1 MLSKEEKMLTSNE
14 SYLSVLGQI
23 NLDDLYIQQAFEH
36 YQRQFACSDIAQQF
50 VHMNCLFEE
59 HTQHIDDVGFCDRT
73 LGKCIPKCRTPE
85 GAAIR
90 GSLQRSGLVRS
101 SGHELFRGCIV
112 FPTIKDGH
120 IVSAT
125 GYRIGRIRG
134 GDKAIV
140 YWHKPEPKAFVD
152 SGMTFAKELIH
163 GQTYH

>member
-1 MLSKEEKMLTSNE
+1 MLTSNE

-23 NLDDLYIQQAFEH
+23 NLDDLYIRQTFEH
-36 YQRQFACSDIAQQF
+36 YHRQFTCSDIAQKF
-50 VHMNCLFEE
+50 VHMNCLMNEYL
-59 HTQHIDDVGFCDRT
+59 QNIDDIGFCDRT

-112 FPTIKDGH
+112 FPTLEDGQ
-120 IVSAT
+120 IISAT
-125 GYRIGRIRG
+125 GYRVGRIRG

-152 SGMTFAKELIH
+152 SGMIFAKELIH
-163 GQTYH
+163 EQTYH

>member
-1 MLSKEEKMLTSNE
+1 MQTINE

-23 NLDDLYIQQAFEH
+23 NLDDLYTRQAFEH
-36 YQRQFACSDIAQQF
+36 YHHQFTCSDIAQKF
-50 VHMNCLFEE
+50 LHMNCLMDE
-59 HTQHIDDVGFCDRT
+59 HLQNLDDIGFCDRT

-112 FPTIKDGH
+112 FPTLEDGQ
-120 IVSAT
+120 IISAT
-125 GYRIGRIRG
+125 GYRVGRIRG

-152 SGMTFAKELIH
+152 SGMIFAKELIH
-163 GQTYH
+163 EQTYH

>member
-1 MLSKEEKMLTSNE
+1 MLTSNE

-23 NLDDLYIQQAFEH
+23 NLDDLYIRQAFEH
-36 YQRQFACSDIAQQF
+36 YHRQFTYSDMAQKF
-50 VHMNCLFEE
+50 VHMNCLVDE
-59 HTQHIDDVGFCDRT
+59 HLQNLDDIGFCDRT
-73 LGKCIPKCRTPE
+73 LGKSIPKCRTPE

-112 FPTIKDGH
+112 FPTLEDGQ
-120 IVSAT
+120 IISAT
-125 GYRIGRIRG
+125 GYRVGRIRG

-152 SGMTFAKELIH
+152 SGMNFAKELIH

>member
-1 MLSKEEKMLTSNE
+1 MRTSNE

-36 YQRQFACSDIAQQF
+36 YQRQFACSDIAQKF
-50 VHMNCLFEE
+50 VHMNCLIEDQ
-59 HTQHIDDVGFCDRT
+59 TQHINDVGFCDRT

-112 FPTIKDGH
+112 FPTIDSGQ

-125 GYRIGRIRG
+125 TKR
-134 GDKAIV
+134 
-140 YWHKPEPKAFVD
+140 
-152 SGMTFAKELIH
+152 
-163 GQTYH
+163 

>member
-1 MLSKEEKMLTSNE
+1 MLTNNE

-23 NLDDLYIQQAFEH
+23 NLDDLYIRQAFEH
-36 YQRQFACSDIAQQF
+36 YQRQFVMSEIAQKF
-50 VHMNCLFEE
+50 VHKNCLIEE
-59 HTQHIDDVGFCDRT
+59 HTQHIDEVGFCNRT
-73 LGKCIPKCRTPE
+73 LGKVIPKCRTAE

-90 GSLQRSGLVRS
+90 GSLQRSGLVRP

-112 FPTIKDGH
+112 FPTIEDGQ

-152 SGMTFAKELIH
+152 SGMAFAKELIH